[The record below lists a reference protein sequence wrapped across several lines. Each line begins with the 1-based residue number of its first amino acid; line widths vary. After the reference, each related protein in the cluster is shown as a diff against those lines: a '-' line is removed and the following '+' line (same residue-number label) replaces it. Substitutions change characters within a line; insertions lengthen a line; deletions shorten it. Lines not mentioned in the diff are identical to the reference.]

1 MSFQSLARIPVTHTP
16 VTGVTQDGMGSD
28 VPTFGTPVSRK
39 AYSFGT
45 HRTENLDGH
54 TSQDVAERDLEIP
67 PATVNLMDRFTVDG
81 TTYETVGIR
90 DYTGGFHG
98 WKPGIVVEL
107 KKVTG

>member
-1 MSFQSLARIPVTHTP
+1 
-16 VTGVTQDGMGSD
+16 MGND
-28 VPTFGTPVSRK
+28 VPVFGTPVPRK

-67 PATVNLMDRFTVDG
+67 PTTVNLMDRFTVGAD
-81 TTYETVGIR
+81 TYETVGVR
-90 DYTGGFHG
+90 DFTGGFHG

-107 KKVTG
+107 KKVKG